1 MSCLKKQ
8 VVNFLIV
15 FVMVIFTGS
24 EAQALDG
31 RWYLGGGVGKA
42 FPGFSLTDDLDKSI
56 PLTGTLAEI
65 AGSDTLILQEEDGFT
80 GPSYKVF
87 FGRTFGAKEKHAMEL
102 SYWNLGDYYLD
113 LRGGT
118 HNETDVYDGSFEPF
132 QGAQATFDIQ
142 AQGTARGAIK
152 AYGISYVFFQD
163 FGKDKKFT
171 IFPKVGLGYVTAAAR
186 ASVLVRGEA
195 ALEKEEDGITY
206 RVGVFAEARQGL
218 AKDFG
223 SITPIIG
230 LGLGY
235 RINENWRLRVELD
248 RIGVPP
254 TGGLILGDPH
264 VDVWTAGF
272 MYSFP
277 KKRR

>member
-15 FVMVIFTGS
+15 FAMVIFTGS

-42 FPGFSLTDDLDKSI
+42 FPGFSLTDDLDKSV

-65 AGSDTLILQEEDGFT
+65 AGTDTFILQEEDGFT
-80 GPSYKVF
+80 GPSYKIF
-87 FGRTFGAKEKHAMEL
+87 FGRTFGSKEKHAVEL
-102 SYWNLGDYYLD
+102 SYFNLGDYYLD
-113 LRGGT
+113 IGGSV
-118 HNETDVYDGSFEPF
+118 HNETDVYDGSFEFF
-132 QGAQATFDIQ
+132 QGAQATFDVQ
-142 AQGTARGAIK
+142 ARGTGRGAIK

-171 IFPKVGLGYVTAAAR
+171 IFPKVGLGYVTASAR

-206 RVGVFAEARQGL
+206 RVGVFAEARQSL

-235 RINENWRLRVELD
+235 RINKNWRLRLELD

-254 TGGLILGDPH
+254 TGGLVLGDPH

-277 KKRR
+277 KKR